1 MHGLAPRRP
10 FQATTLA
17 GVMALLAACGP
28 HKDEGWSG
36 YADAD
41 YVYVAA
47 PLAGQL
53 GALYV
58 AAGQQVTK
66 GKPLFA
72 LDDEAEKAAR
82 AEATARLAAASY
94 QAADTGKG
102 KREPEVSVN
111 QAQLAQARAQA
122 EIAQHDFTRKRELL
136 AKGFIAQ
143 AQVDE
148 AEHTLAQ
155 ARSRVAELASV
166 VQVARLPARSDER
179 AAAEA
184 QVDAAR
190 QVLRQSEWR
199 AQQKQQ
205 AAPVDAQVADTFF
218 RPGEFVNAGQP
229 VVSLLPP
236 ANVKARFYVPEPQV
250 QQVALGA
257 NVTLHCDGCPAIA
270 ARVTFISTR
279 PEYTPPVIY
288 SNEQRAK
295 LVFLVEAKPAPA
307 DAAKLRPGQPL
318 SVTASR

>member
-1 MHGLAPRRP
+1 MNRASIAVVAALGLC
-10 FQATTLA
+10 
-17 GVMALLAACGP
+17 ACGSRN
-28 HKDEGWSG
+28 DTGWSG

-47 PLAGQL
+47 PIAGQL
-53 GALYV
+53 SALNV
-58 AAGQQVTK
+58 MAGQQVAK

-82 AEATARLAAASY
+82 EEANAKLAAASY
-94 QAADTGKG
+94 QAADTEKG
-102 KREPEVSVN
+102 KREPEVNVN

-122 EIAQHDFTRKRELL
+122 ELAQHDYTRKRELL
-136 AKGFIAQ
+136 AKGFIAK

-148 AEHTLAQ
+148 AQHTLEQ
-155 ARSRVAELASV
+155 ARAHVAELAST

-179 AAAEA
+179 AAAGA

-190 QVLRQSEWR
+190 QALRQTEWR

-236 ANVKARFYVPEPQV
+236 ANVKARFYVPEPQI
-250 QQVALGA
+250 QSVALGG
-257 NVTLHCDGCPAIA
+257 NVTLHCDGCQPIA
-270 ARVTFISTR
+270 ARVTFISTQ
-279 PEYTPPVIY
+279 PEYTPPIIY

-318 SVTASR
+318 TVTSSK

>member
-1 MHGLAPRRP
+1 MDMRTATALLTCALA
-10 FQATTLA
+10 LA
-17 GVMALLAACGP
+17 GCGQR
-28 HKDEGWSG
+28 DDAGWSG

-47 PLAGQL
+47 PIAGQL
-53 GALYV
+53 SALHV
-58 AAGQQVTK
+58 VAGQQVTK

-72 LDDEAEKAAR
+72 LDDEAERAAR
-82 AEATARLAAASY
+82 EEANARLAAASF
-94 QAADTGKG
+94 QAADTEKG

-122 EIAQHDFTRKRELL
+122 GLARNDLTRKRELL

-148 AEHTLAQ
+148 AEHAYAQ
-155 ARSRVAELASV
+155 AQGRVAELSST

-179 AAAEA
+179 LAAQA

-190 QVLRQSEWR
+190 QALRQSDWR

-236 ANVKARFYVPEPQV
+236 ANVKARFYVPEPQI
-250 QQVALGA
+250 QQLALGA
-257 NVTLHCDGCPAIA
+257 DVTLHCDGCEPIA
-270 ARVTFISTR
+270 ARVTFISTK

-307 DAAKLRPGQPL
+307 DAVKLRPGQPL
-318 SVTASR
+318 SVTVPK